1 MTRKQERKMIENA
14 VKFGTIK
21 KNGVIYELKEEG
33 QKQAEIIL
41 KVMDFNA
48 AMKKKKYD
56 TMKKMKLRV
65 RKFMSPLS
73 GKNKAQRA
81 RVVSGFQTMMLG
93 NRSVKPF
100 QLFSNPKHSY

>member
-1 MTRKQERKMIENA
+1 MTRKQERKRIENA

-21 KNGVIYELKEEG
+21 KDGVIYELKEEG

-81 RVVSGFQTMMLG
+81 RITSGIQSMNAG
-93 NRSVKPF
+93 NRTIS
-100 QLFSNPKHSY
+100 